1 MTFYSQCKKGNK
13 LSFST
18 KPCNNYR
25 KPLYFIYLE
34 LCKFLKAEALEK
46 YEISGSSL
54 VRGGEGVEGGEFQ
67 NFKKDALNLGKM
79 Y

>member
-46 YEISGSSL
+46 YEISGL
-54 VRGGEGVEGGEFQ
+54 
-67 NFKKDALNLGKM
+67 
-79 Y
+79 